1 MYTSDI
7 GVGTEQLYA
16 ATVASSRAHA
26 HISKID
32 LSDAEKVLNSHFTHV
47 PASMLAC
54 GFVTTGKLPVCGSM
68 HGDTAACCLGQIS
81 GEIRV
86 ESAASDITTMTIS
99 FRHRSSLATASQG
112 TLGSFM
118 GITVIQMH

>member
-32 LSDAEKVLNSHFTHV
+32 LSDAEKVLNSRSHPCVAGMVACSLRMTEKFSVWKHTRRHSYMLSRALLV
-47 PASMLAC
+47 KSELYWPPA
-54 GFVTTGKLPVCGSM
+54 TLP
-68 HGDTAACCLGQIS
+68 Q
-81 GEIRV
+81 
-86 ESAASDITTMTIS
+86 
-99 FRHRSSLATASQG
+99 
-112 TLGSFM
+112 
-118 GITVIQMH
+118 